1 MLMDLLEARV
11 YDKQDTKFYQVRSAS
26 KQDGYLLVSIQVRY
40 MGAKHSLAPIV
51 AEIIKDLPDGPCLDL
66 FAGMCSVAG
75 ALAATGRETWCNDIQ
90 KYATVV
96 SRALVTSTESPITDV
111 QASVKLLKAF
121 KRNASSLNRR
131 FDSHLKQESLA
142 LEQESYLTYKRVAN
156 RWGHAGNNTKIADE
170 ILILQ
175 SSPSFPYR
183 LVTLTY
189 SHGYFGLRQAI
200 DIDSLRYA
208 IDYAHRHND
217 INNEQA
223 QWCLAALIETASKV
237 CTAPGHFAQYLEVKN
252 KSTYKHIRSQRRRQ
266 VWSVFISSLKSMTP
280 YGTQG
285 WRAKNRAFCSDAMR
299 LPYDLMEH
307 ESRPRIIY
315 ADPPYS
321 EAQYSRYYHVLESLV
336 EYDYPTVKSKG
347 RYRDGRFTTPFS
359 LASSVGCAFVRL
371 ARTSVKLGAN
381 LVISYP
387 SNGFLFQRGGNLSSI
402 LHDHYTRVNIIK
414 INHTHSTLGGRHGPM
429 SSNVEELVFIAKAPR
444 R

>member
-1 MLMDLLEARV
+1 M
-11 YDKQDTKFYQVRSAS
+11 
-26 KQDGYLLVSIQVRY
+26 RY

-51 AEIIKDLPDGPCLDL
+51 AEIIKDLPSGPCLDL

-75 ALAATGRETWCNDIQ
+75 ALATTGRETWCNDIQ
-90 KYATVV
+90 KYAAVV
-96 SRALVTSTESPITDV
+96 SGALVTSIESPITDE
-111 QASVKLLKAF
+111 QASAKLLRAF

-131 FDSHLKQESLA
+131 FDSQLKQESFA
-142 LEQESYLTYKRVAN
+142 LEQESYLIYKRLADSW
-156 RWGHAGNNTKIADE
+156 RHAGNDTKIANE
-170 ILILQ
+170 IVALQ
-175 SSPSFPYR
+175 ASPSFPYR

-200 DIDSLRYA
+200 DLDSLRYA
-208 IDYAHRHND
+208 IDYVHRHND
-217 INNEQA
+217 ITNEQA

-252 KSTYKHIRSQRRRQ
+252 KSTYRHIRSQRRRH
-266 VWSVFISSLKSMTP
+266 VWSVFMSSLKSMKP
-280 YGTQG
+280 YGTQD
-285 WRAKNRAFCSDAMR
+285 WRAKNKTFCSDAMR
-299 LPYDLMEH
+299 LPYELTDH
-307 ESRPRIIY
+307 EKRPRIVY

-347 RYRDGRFTTPFS
+347 RYRSGRFTTPFS
-359 LASSVGCAFVRL
+359 LASSVGRAFVRL
-371 ARTSVKLGAN
+371 TERSAKLGAN

-402 LHDHYTRVNIIK
+402 LHDYYSRVNIIK

-429 SSNVEELVFIAKAPR
+429 SSNVEELIFVARYPR
-444 R
+444 Q